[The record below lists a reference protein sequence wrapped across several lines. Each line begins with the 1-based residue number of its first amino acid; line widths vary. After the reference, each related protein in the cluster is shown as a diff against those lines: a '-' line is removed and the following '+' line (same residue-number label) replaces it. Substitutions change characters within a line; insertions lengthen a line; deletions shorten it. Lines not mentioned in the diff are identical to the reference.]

1 MKVFTSAKDKIPD
14 FIHIDD
20 HDIWSLD
27 CTLAYIIVPLMERY
41 LEYEL
46 GCIPND
52 EDMRKGHEEKL
63 HIIRESIWAF
73 KEIRNNNPNTPL
85 VSNYSQDNINIWQR
99 DYDAYQARMDTAL
112 TNFGKYIRSFW
123 T

>member
-1 MKVFTSAKDKIPD
+1 MKLFTSSENDIPH

-20 HDIWSLD
+20 HDIWALD
-27 CTLAYIIVPLMERY
+27 DTLAYIIVPFMERY

-46 GCIPND
+46 DCIPD
-52 EDMRKGHEEKL
+52 HEEMRKSHQEKL
-63 HIIRESIWAF
+63 HIIKESIWAF
-73 KEIRNNNPNTPL
+73 TEIRDDNPNQPR
-85 VSNYSQDNINIWQR
+85 VVDYSEHDDWHR
-99 DYDAYQARMDTAL
+99 DYHTYETRMDTAL